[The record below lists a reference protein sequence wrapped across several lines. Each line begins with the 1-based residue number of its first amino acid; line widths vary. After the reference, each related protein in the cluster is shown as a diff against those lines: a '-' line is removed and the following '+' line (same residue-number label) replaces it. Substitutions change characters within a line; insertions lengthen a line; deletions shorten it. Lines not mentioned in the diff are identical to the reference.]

1 MVSCRDVN
9 NVEAM
14 GGAMADIERSRNMK
28 VKFNGKEYD
37 ARDIGGGLYALSD
50 GSIAS
55 QLDCK
60 PVENKAQ
67 KADKAEPKP
76 NKAKKKKAE

>member
-1 MVSCRDVN
+1 
-9 NVEAM
+9 M
-14 GGAMADIERSRNMK
+14 GLWWTFERSRSMK
-28 VKFNGKEYD
+28 VKLNGNGKEYD

-55 QLDCK
+55 HLDCK
-60 PVENKAQ
+60 PVKDKAQ
-67 KADKAEPKP
+67 DQKAEKAEPKP

>member
-1 MVSCRDVN
+1 
-9 NVEAM
+9 
-14 GGAMADIERSRNMK
+14 MADIERSRNMK
-28 VKFNGKEYD
+28 IKFNGDGKEYD
-37 ARDIGGGLYALSD
+37 ARDIGNGLYALSD